1 MGKKKGDALRYAD
14 QELIGISLC
23 DEYVNIYVNLYNNK
37 ERDEV
42 LGYIKKHLKPEL
54 YVMANASFDLAGL
67 NKYGLYTGKES
78 VWDIC
83 TSDHLINENNIGKHG
98 LKAQAQRYLGVTPK
112 DYDSNL
118 SPNSK
123 EFVQYALNDSLWTL
137 QIYKHHL
144 PLLYKQGLV
153 GLMKRVEMPYVH
165 CLTQMRITGV
175 TVDWELNEEYKNKA
189 KTLTNDLLIKLCE
202 HSETKY
208 SMQANLLTQELSVET
223 EVNFNS
229 GEQVSQII
237 INKLGIPL
245 NDKTEKGSVKVDKH
259 TLKKHA
265 DKHLFIKYLL
275 EYKALQK
282 LRTAFLSPLK
292 GFSEGDGKI
301 RPNFMNWGTVTG
313 RLSSSRINA
322 QQLPNSSDD
331 ADIQVRK
338 QFTAPPGYKMFTADY
353 SGFELRIM
361 SSISEDDTMIKVLN
375 EGGDLH
381 QSTADLM
388 NVDRKTGKIFNFS
401 VAYGKA
407 QTLDSKILTPNGF
420 TTFKD
425 IREDQEVFTY
435 DGSITKVT
443 KVHPIHKQKIYKV
456 TMMDGSSTKCSENH
470 LWTIQTCYDK
480 SLKRYR
486 TVETKEMKKMLRSGN
501 QNNCFIDYVEPLQF
515 TQKEQIINP
524 YIIGLYLSDGSGCSI
539 ITKKSEKIRNK
550 VEKLLPKD
558 LILVRAG
565 KNIRFKSTLQHRRND
580 KGQFLEHNLFRR
592 YLIKLGLKGK
602 IANNKFIPKNYL
614 YGSISQR
621 QKLLNGLIDGDG
633 SKNNN
638 SFEYT
643 TVSKQLKDDIIFLV
657 KSLGGRCSFSKRYT
671 FYTHKGI
678 KKRGQ
683 QSYRL
688 FISFPPYRKSNSVKN
703 VEYIGDYDCRCIS
716 VKHES
721 GLYITDDFMITHNS
735 KTGFSEDLGVNEDE
749 AEKLIDKFNKAYP
762 KVYKEIKSTH
772 LFLERTGFVKNVFGR
787 RRRLPPLKGER
798 GDYYQPNRHKR
809 QSFNFRIQSSAGD
822 ILRHASNIVYKHAT
836 RQPEM
841 GLKLVMTVHDENVYI
856 VKKSYLEKGM
866 RLVKTCFEKSIKD
879 KVRFLSDVKHGDNYQ
894 EAK

>member
-1 MGKKKGDALRYAD
+1 MALDIETSGKKKGDALRYAD

-23 DEYVNIYVNLYNNK
+23 DEEVNIYVNLYNNK
-37 ERDEV
+37 EQNE
-42 LGYIKKHLKPEL
+42 LLSYIKKHLKPEL

-67 NKYGLYTGKES
+67 NKYGLYTGNES

-112 DYDSNL
+112 NYDSSL

-123 EFVQYALNDSLWTL
+123 EFVEYALNDSLWTL

-153 GLMKRVEMPYVH
+153 GLMKRIEMPYVH

-189 KTLTNDLLIKLCE
+189 KTQTNDLLIKLCE

-245 NDKTEKGSVKVDKH
+245 NDKTEKGNIKVDKH
-259 TLKKHA
+259 TLKKLA
-265 DKHLFIKYLL
+265 DKHPFIKYLL

-313 RLSSSRINA
+313 RLSSSKPNL

-331 ADIQVRK
+331 ANIQVRK

-361 SSISEDDTMIKVLN
+361 SSISEDDTMIKILN

-401 VAYGKA
+401 VAYGKG
-407 QTLDSKILTPNGF
+407 T
-420 TTFKD
+420 
-425 IREDQEVFTY
+425 R
-435 DGSITKVT
+435 
-443 KVHPIHKQKIYKV
+443 
-456 TMMDGSSTKCSENH
+456 
-470 LWTIQTCYDK
+470 
-480 SLKRYR
+480 
-486 TVETKEMKKMLRSGN
+486 
-501 QNNCFIDYVEPLQF
+501 
-515 TQKEQIINP
+515 
-524 YIIGLYLSDGSGCSI
+524 
-539 ITKKSEKIRNK
+539 
-550 VEKLLPKD
+550 
-558 LILVRAG
+558 
-565 KNIRFKSTLQHRRND
+565 
-580 KGQFLEHNLFRR
+580 
-592 YLIKLGLKGK
+592 
-602 IANNKFIPKNYL
+602 
-614 YGSISQR
+614 
-621 QKLLNGLIDGDG
+621 
-633 SKNNN
+633 
-638 SFEYT
+638 
-643 TVSKQLKDDIIFLV
+643 
-657 KSLGGRCSFSKRYT
+657 
-671 FYTHKGI
+671 
-678 KKRGQ
+678 
-683 QSYRL
+683 
-688 FISFPPYRKSNSVKN
+688 
-703 VEYIGDYDCRCIS
+703 
-716 VKHES
+716 
-721 GLYITDDFMITHNS
+721 
-735 KTGFSEDLGVNEDE
+735 GFSEDLGVNEDE

-762 KVYKEIKSTH
+762 KVYKEIKNTH

-822 ILRHASNIVYKHAT
+822 ILRHASNIVYKHAM

-856 VKKSYLEKGM
+856 VKKSYLERGM

-879 KVRFLSDVKHGDNYQ
+879 KVKFLSDVKHGDNYQ